1 MRHPVESIGEF
12 VRRKVDEELH
22 KSLIDDAWFLIQL
35 AEDRKPRIDTGEGWI
50 YVQEQ
55 IDAICEDRS
64 QRLGVPLRRVT
75 VEFNKVGQPYPRLEP
90 LPPLE

>member
-1 MRHPVESIGEF
+1 MRHSVESIGEF

-22 KSLIDDAWFLIQL
+22 KSLIYDAWFLIDRS
-35 AEDRKPRIDTGEGWI
+35 EDRKPLNDTGERWI
-50 YVQEQ
+50 YIQGQ
-55 IDAICEDRS
+55 IDAICEAHS

-75 VEFNKVGQPYPRLEP
+75 VEFNADGEPYPYLEP